1 MRMTDAFRA
10 SRRAPLLQVLKSAVA
25 TVVAWLLCAWLIP
38 GPLPV
43 FAAIAAL
50 LVVQPSLNQSFS
62 KAVER
67 TVGVIIGVAV
77 AAALGLVLGNGTWI
91 IIAAILIA
99 LLLAWS
105 LRMTAG
111 TANQVAISAML
122 VLALGTATPGYAVDR
137 IIETMIGAVIGF
149 IVNVL
154 IVPPVAVVP
163 AHRSVDLLGAELA
176 DTLDRLADALHEP
189 QSPAELTELLVTA
202 RLLRPMRDAADTA
215 IRTATESLTLNPRAS
230 RHRTQLSELQQLLDR
245 FSTVVTQTIGM
256 TRTFY
261 DRYDAELEGEPTV
274 TAIAE
279 QLHRAAHDV
288 RLLVQRVDEEA
299 DIAPA
304 EEDSPALTRP
314 LSLAPPRSEHW
325 VLVGSLLVDLHRIHD
340 TLTEDAEPVTH

>member
-1 MRMTDAFRA
+1 MTELFRA
-10 SRRAPLLQVLKSAVA
+10 SRRAPVLQVLKSAVA
-25 TVVAWLLCAWLIP
+25 TVAAWLLCAWLIP

-77 AAALGLVLGNGTWI
+77 AGLLGLVLGNGTWVV
-91 IIAAILIA
+91 IAAIVIA
-99 LLLAWS
+99 LLLAWA
-105 LRMTAG
+105 LRMTSG

-122 VLALGTATPGYAVDR
+122 VLALGTATPGYALDR

-154 IVPPVAVVP
+154 IVPPVAIAP

-176 DTLDRLADALHEP
+176 NTLDRLGDALHRP
-189 QSPAELTELLVTA
+189 QSAASLTELLVTA
-202 RLLRPMRDAADTA
+202 RLLRPMREAADSA
-215 IRTATESLTLNPRAS
+215 IRTAVESLTLNPRAG
-230 RHRTQLSELQQLLDR
+230 RHRSELTELQTLLDR

-256 TRTFY
+256 SRTFY
-261 DRYDAELEGEPTV
+261 DRYDEELETEPTV
-274 TAIAE
+274 AAIAE

-288 RLLVQRVDEEA
+288 RLLVQRLDDEA
-299 DIAPA
+299 DLAPA
-304 EEDSPALTRP
+304 EDQAPALTRP
-314 LSLAPPRSEHW
+314 LSVAAPRSGHW

-340 TLTEDAEPVTH
+340 TLTEDVEPPSR

>member
-1 MRMTDAFRA
+1 MTELFRA
-10 SRRAPLLQVLKSAVA
+10 SRRAPVLQVLKSAVA
-25 TVVAWLLCAWLIP
+25 TVIAWLLCAWLIP

-50 LVVQPSLNQSFS
+50 LVVQPSLNQSFA

-77 AAALGLVLGNGTWI
+77 AAVLGLVLGNGTWI
-91 IIAAILIA
+91 IVTAIVIA
-99 LLLAWS
+99 LLLAWA

-176 DTLDRLADALHEP
+176 DTLDRLADALQRP
-189 QSPAELTELLVTA
+189 QTPAALTELLVTA
-202 RLLRPMRDAADTA
+202 RLLRPMRDGAETT
-215 IRTATESLTLNPRAS
+215 IKTATESLTLNPRAG
-230 RHRTQLSELQQLLDR
+230 RHRSELAQLQRLLDR
-245 FSTVVTQTIGM
+245 FSTVVIQTIGM

-261 DRYDAELEGEPTV
+261 DRYDEALEDEPTV
-274 TAIAE
+274 GAIAE

-288 RLLVQRVDEEA
+288 RLLVQRLELEA
-299 DIAPA
+299 DIVPA
-304 EEDSPALTRP
+304 EEESPALTRP
-314 LSLAPPRSEHW
+314 LSIAAPRSGHW

-340 TLTEDAEPVTH
+340 TLTEDAEPVSH